1 METIYPSTN
10 EIDPQEVFKTMRS
23 DFFKLSNSFQI
34 LSINKEYLNK
44 RKDLIN
50 FNHKI
55 TKKNWI

>member
-23 DFFKLSNSFQI
+23 DFFKLSNFFQI

-55 TKKNWI
+55 TKNWI